1 MMWKR
6 ACNPEGPG
14 RRGLVTGNV
23 IRSGR
28 VRRGA
33 RSYFILRAPAGT
45 RFGRFT
51 WSGKARRHDCGYAL
65 QVWAGRPDGP
75 PVPIKNVRA
84 NQKCPRPGNAQAA
97 GWPTRRTKNVS
108 GSNKIV
114 QRIVCV
120 GTKRTPS
127 CSSRGENYI
136 RTFVARATVVDVSR
150 PAIRIIP
157 NNAFTLGRWVR
168 GNQSVSYDTA
178 DNVGVALGARRRGRQ
193 CSRGAASA
201 SMQLHPARSVSEWSG
216 RESESTRTPAS
227 RGISTA
233 WRFKLSTPPAT
244 SAARRPVTVR
254 IDNTP
259 PGAVPVAVEGL
270 PGWRNQ
276 NGFALTWVNPPEA
289 DRAPIA
295 NAFYRLCNAR
305 CRGGCA

>member
-1 MMWKR
+1 MRWRRVRRSAAALAVGALCVGGGAGSAAAAEYPINSCFADLDTHSSQAFEDFATRGMMWKR

-157 NNAFTLGRWVR
+157 NNAFTLGRWVS
-168 GNQSVSYDTA
+168 GNQTVSYDTA
-178 DNVGVALGARRRGRQ
+178 DNVGVRLARAVIAGRRCGI
-193 CSRGAASA
+193 
-201 SMQLHPARSVSEWSG
+201 RSYV
-216 RESESTRTPAS
+216 
-227 RGISTA
+227 
-233 WRFKLSTPPAT
+233 PAT
-244 SAARRPVTVR
+244 SPT
-254 IDNTP
+254 
-259 PGAVPVAVEGL
+259 
-270 PGWRNQ
+270 
-276 NGFALTWVNPPEA
+276 
-289 DRAPIA
+289 
-295 NAFYRLCNAR
+295 
-305 CRGGCA
+305 